1 MTLKG
6 QLSLPRTVCH
16 LCP

>member
-1 MTLKG
+1 LKG